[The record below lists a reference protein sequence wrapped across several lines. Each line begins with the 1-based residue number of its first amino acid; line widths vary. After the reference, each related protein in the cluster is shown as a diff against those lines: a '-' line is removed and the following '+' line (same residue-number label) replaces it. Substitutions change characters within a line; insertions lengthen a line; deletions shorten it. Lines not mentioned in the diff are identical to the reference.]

1 MTSEIKS
8 YMQDL
13 DIRKVLHSHLK
24 KENKSI
30 KDTIIIDELDLCS
43 GLSRIDVTVINGV
56 IHGYEIKSEEDTLKR
71 LPLQMNY
78 YNKSLEKISVATNR
92 IHLKEIKNFV
102 PKWWGLI
109 LVDEDKK
116 RKLKEIRKA
125 KKNPSVEGKSL
136 LQLLWKEELFYMTQ
150 KYDVKVKR
158 SSNKKILQENI
169 ADALEMKTIS
179 QEVRSILKSRQ
190 NWRS

>member
-1 MTSEIKS
+1 
-8 YMQDL
+8 MQDL

-24 KENKSI
+24 KENKPI
-30 KDTIIIDELDLCS
+30 KDTLIIDELDLCS
-43 GLSRIDVTVINGV
+43 GLARVDVAVINGV

-92 IHLKEIKNFV
+92 IHLKEIKKFV

-109 LVDEDKK
+109 LIEEDKN

-125 KKNPSVEGKSL
+125 KTNPSVEGKSL
-136 LQLLWKEELFYMTQ
+136 LQLLWKEELFYISQ
-150 KYDVKVKR
+150 KYNVKINR
-158 SSNKKILQENI
+158 SANKKVLQENI
-169 ADALEMKTIS
+169 ADVLEMEIIS
-179 QEVRSILKSRQ
+179 QEVRTTLKSRQ

>member
-1 MTSEIKS
+1 
-8 YMQDL
+8 MQDL

-43 GLSRIDVTVINGV
+43 GLSRVDVAVINGV
-56 IHGYEIKSEEDTLKR
+56 IHGYEIKSEVDTLKR

-78 YNKSLEKISVATNR
+78 YNKSLEKISIATN
-92 IHLKEIKNFV
+92 HLHLMEIRKVV
-102 PKWWGLI
+102 PRWWGLI
-109 LVDEDKK
+109 LIDNDKK
-116 RKLKEIRKA
+116 RTLTEIRKA

-136 LQLLWKEELFYMTQ
+136 LQLLWKDELFFITQ
-150 KYDVKVKR
+150 KYNVDVTK
-158 SSNKKILQENI
+158 SSNKKKLQETI
-169 ADALEMKTIS
+169 AEKLELNEIS

>member
-1 MTSEIKS
+1 
-8 YMQDL
+8 MQDS

-43 GLSRIDVTVINGV
+43 GLSRIDVAVINGV

-92 IHLKEIKNFV
+92 VHLKEIKMFV

-109 LVDEDKK
+109 LVDDDKK

-125 KKNPSVEGKSL
+125 RNNPRVESKSL
-136 LQLLWKEELFYMTQ
+136 LQLLWKEELFYITQ
-150 KYDVKVKR
+150 KYDVRVNR
-158 SSNKKILQENI
+158 SSNKKVLQENI
-169 ADALEMKTIS
+169 ASALELETIS
-179 QEVRSILKSRQ
+179 QEVRSTLKSRQ